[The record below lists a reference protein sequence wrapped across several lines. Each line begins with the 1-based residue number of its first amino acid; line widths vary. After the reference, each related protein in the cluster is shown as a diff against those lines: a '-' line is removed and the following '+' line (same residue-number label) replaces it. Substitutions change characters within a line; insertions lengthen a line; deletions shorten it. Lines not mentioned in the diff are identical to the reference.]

1 MPDYNFLTVFEE
13 KRSEDPLTY
22 LKFKDVTVG
31 EYYSKINEDIE
42 FYEKIIEDCSVDP
55 DSKKEKHEAMCII
68 IVLKNIKKNPSDY
81 RRYDFIE
88 SILRKLEEN
97 FEKSGIS
104 YDLTDTRIGKIY
116 DQMVSSIPIDQVLSN
131 FIFEELVIYDG

>member
-13 KRSEDPLTY
+13 KRLEDPLTY
-22 LKFKDVTVG
+22 LQFKDVIVG
-31 EYYSKINEDIE
+31 KYYSKINEDIE
-42 FYEKIIEDCSVDP
+42 FYEKIIEDCSLDP
-55 DSKKEKHEAMCII
+55 DSNKEKHEAMCII

-88 SILRKLEEN
+88 AILRKLEEN

-104 YDLTDTRIGKIY
+104 YDLTDTRICKIY
-116 DQMVSSIPIDQVLSN
+116 DQMVSSIPIEQVLSN
-131 FIFEELVIYDG
+131 FFIEELVIYDG